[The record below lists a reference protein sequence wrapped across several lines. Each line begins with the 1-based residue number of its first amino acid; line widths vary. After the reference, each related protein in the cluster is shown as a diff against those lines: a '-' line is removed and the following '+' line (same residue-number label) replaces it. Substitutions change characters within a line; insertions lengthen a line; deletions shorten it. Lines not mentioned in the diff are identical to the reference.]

1 MRFNLK
7 ASDMLLY
14 IPKLN
19 RNITVSRRVVEFHFF
34 FFSFSIKRSAQ
45 RVLAGAPGKTVLLIL
60 VLSRFSTMNNDFYV
74 HFY

>member
-34 FFSFSIKRSAQ
+34 FFFLDKALCPTCSRRGSRED
-45 RVLAGAPGKTVLLIL
+45 GALNTRIIA
-60 VLSRFSTMNNDFYV
+60 FFDYE
-74 HFY
+74 

>member
-19 RNITVSRRVVEFHFF
+19 RNITVSRRAVEFHFF
-34 FFSFSIKRSAQ
+34 FFFLDKALRPTCT
-45 RVLAGAPGKTVLLIL
+45 RRG
-60 VLSRFSTMNNDFYV
+60 SREDNALNTRIIAFFDYE
-74 HFY
+74 